1 MFDQAKQTL
10 IFFCSG
16 RLRLGQPGVVAAGVH
31 LEGLAKAPHRE
42 ISRVL
47 LDEGGDVTLRASTD
61 HLVHDHPVLVKE
73 QGRDGVHAQ
82 LLGQGLIGIH
92 VDLYDLDGSI
102 HLGGELIEHGA
113 DLLAWADELLLM
125 KDGHIIQQGSP
136 LQVYTQPVNEY
147 AAGLLGEYSLVDAA
161 VLQQPVV
168 TGKKLFLRPDQFH
181 IGTEEEH
188 SYKGII
194 EAVHY
199 RGAYQLLEVMFQ
211 QQRFFILQK
220 PQQVQTGEM
229 LYFHTAPYSAPH
241 EAGLNALDSQIAIPW
256 PLPVSERSNRD
267 QQFSNISSEFTGVH
281 L

>member
-1 MFDQAKQTL
+1 MPFL
-10 IFFCSG
+10 LGFSPLSG
-16 RLRLGQPGVVAAGVH
+16 
-31 LEGLAKAPHRE
+31 
-42 ISRVL
+42 VL

-61 HLVHDHPVLVKE
+61 HLVHHDAVLVKE

-82 LLGQGLIGIH
+82 LLGQRLIGIH

-125 KDGHIIQQGSP
+125 REGRIVQQGSP
-136 LQVYTQPVNEY
+136 RQLYKHPVNEY

-161 VLQQPVV
+161 FLQQPVV

-181 IGTEEEH
+181 IGSTEEH
-188 SYKGII
+188 SYKGSI
-194 EAVHY
+194 EAIHF
-199 RGAYQLLEVMFQ
+199 RGAYQLLEVMFKR
-211 QQRFFILQK
+211 QRFFILQK

-229 LYFHTAPYSAPH
+229 LYFHTAQYSPDH
-241 EAGLNALDSQIAIPW
+241 ERGLNALDPLLGIEW
-256 PLPVSERSNRD
+256 PLPFNDRSPRD
-267 QQFSNISSEFTGVH
+267 MAHPMLTANFQGID